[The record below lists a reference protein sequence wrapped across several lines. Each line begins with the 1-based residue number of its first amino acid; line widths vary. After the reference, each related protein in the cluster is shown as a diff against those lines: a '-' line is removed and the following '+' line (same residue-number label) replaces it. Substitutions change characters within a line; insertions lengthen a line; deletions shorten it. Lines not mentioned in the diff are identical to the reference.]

1 MYFDKRTLPINIWF
15 IVLVEHF
22 AKAIN
27 AKESVTALN
36 TRGFTIHYSVILK
49 VYRDIRAGIVAYM
62 KSKFNARKLRGIV
75 EIDESLISHRAIYHQ
90 QHHIR

>member
-1 MYFDKRTLPINIWF
+1 MYYDKRTLPINILF
-15 IVLVEHF
+15 IFLVEHF

-27 AKESVTALN
+27 AKESVNALN
-36 TRGFTIHYSVILK
+36 TRGLTIHYRVILK
-49 VYRDIRAGIVAYM
+49 VYRDIRAGIVANM

-75 EIDESLISHRAIYHQ
+75 EIDESLISQRAIYHQ